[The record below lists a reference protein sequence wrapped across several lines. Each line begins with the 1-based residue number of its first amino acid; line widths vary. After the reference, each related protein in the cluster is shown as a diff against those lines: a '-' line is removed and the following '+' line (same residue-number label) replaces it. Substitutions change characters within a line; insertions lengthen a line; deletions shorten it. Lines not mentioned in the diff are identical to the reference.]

1 MDNMENRT
9 NKNRK
14 RILFLFVLVGCV
26 IFLGIIAAIS
36 MNKESEPP
44 GKDLKANQ
52 VEIVNEEGEVEVVEK
67 DSKEAKE
74 YDQAVK
80 SGDRK
85 DVSSVQKTENK
96 NNASSNK
103 GNSSSAGNSGSASSN
118 VEKPTTHTHN
128 WVETQGVEYVEKN
141 IIGARCNTCGYST
154 TGSIVAHMEANWK
167 TCGSYSTG
175 VVIGTETV
183 ADYYTYYK
191 CSCGATSY

>member
-1 MDNMENRT
+1 MAEN
-9 NKNRK
+9 KK
-14 RILFLFVLVGCV
+14 KKKVV
-26 IFLGIIAAIS
+26 IISIIAGVIIIAGIIAAVS
-36 MNKESEPP
+36 MNKESDPP

-128 WVETQGVEYVEKN
+128 WVETQGVEYVERN
-141 IIGARCNTCGYST
+141 ILGSRCNGCGYST
-154 TGSIVAHMEANWK
+154 TTPGAIGAHMDANWK
-167 TCGSYSTG
+167 TCGSYSTD

-183 ADYYTYYK
+183 AEYYTYYK